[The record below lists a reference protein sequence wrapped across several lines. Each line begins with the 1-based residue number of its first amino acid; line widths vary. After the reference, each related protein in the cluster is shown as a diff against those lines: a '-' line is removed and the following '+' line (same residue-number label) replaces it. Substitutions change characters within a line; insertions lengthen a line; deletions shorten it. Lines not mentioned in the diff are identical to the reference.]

1 MNDIREIVTK
11 AIVGRGR
18 KIIKQSDNI
27 PVTNEP
33 CSVLGCWVIN
43 HDFVGT
49 LDGSVVTVNGTYEV
63 DIWYSYDNNTKTD
76 VVRGQIAYN
85 NTIKTREVAQDIN
98 KECRDI
104 LIHAVS
110 EPTVTNAIINEDNI
124 CVDICFELLVEV
136 IGEAKIKVQI
146 LDQVDYCDFDDDF
159 ENEIDENF
167 IHE

>member
-76 VVRGQIAYN
+76 VVRGQIAYD

>member
-63 DIWYSYDNNTKTD
+63 DIWYSFDNNTKTD
-76 VVRGQIAYN
+76 VVRGQIAYD
-85 NTIKTREVAQDIN
+85 NTIKTREIAQDIN

>member
-63 DIWYSYDNNTKTD
+63 DIWYSFDNNTKTD
-76 VVRGQIAYN
+76 VVRGQIAYD

-104 LIHAVS
+104 LINAVS

>member
-27 PVTNEP
+27 HVENQAY
-33 CSVLGCWVIN
+33 SVLGCWVIN
-43 HDFVGT
+43 HDFEGA

-63 DIWYSYDNNTKTD
+63 DIWYSYDNNSKTD
-76 VVRGQIAYN
+76 VARGQITYCK
-85 NTIKTREVAQDIN
+85 TIKTREVAQDIN
-98 KECRDI
+98 RECREI

-110 EPTVTNAIINEDNI
+110 EPTVTNAVINEDSI
-124 CVDICFELLVEV
+124 CVDVCFELLVEV

-146 LDQVDYCDFDDDF
+146 LDQVEYCDFDDDF

-167 IHE
+167 IHD

>member
-63 DIWYSYDNNTKTD
+63 DIWYSFDNNTKTD
-76 VVRGQIAYN
+76 VVRGQIAYD

>member
-63 DIWYSYDNNTKTD
+63 DIWYSFDNNTKTD

>member
-43 HDFVGT
+43 HDFCGT